1 LQSTVRFLLSWAARN
16 PVKAFALS
24 LGLGLGAFFFDPLF
38 ISRTFGD
45 RDLLPFFLPIEKA
58 VHAAWRAGR
67 VPLLLPE
74 ISFGR
79 LLAANPNT
87 GAFYPLRI
95 AMAVLPFAFAFKLF
109 PILHLWIAGVGVF
122 RLAARR
128 GCSTGGSTLA
138 GLILA
143 FSGPAISEIAYP
155 NLLPGLAWM
164 PWLITAALDI
174 RRVPSA
180 RRGAL
185 LGAIWLV
192 MLLAGDVVTCGLGFL
207 GSVLAFVEED
217 GPKRGRALA
226 SLGGGFLVGS
236 LAGSI
241 QIFPALLYTPL
252 SVRALGRFTLQ
263 QSLLWSVHPWRFVEL
278 AVPFPFGNVAAAGRV
293 WGEKLWYGKAS
304 GFFLTLYMGIF
315 AALSWAIARPRR
327 RLFLHGFA
335 LFSLVGATVGSLIP
349 AELLSR
355 TSPVPLRYPEKLLA
369 GFVVASALAAAHAF
383 DRLGGRRG
391 SVAGLVIAAVLAAGA
406 LYVRG
411 RPSAFARFV
420 AQHWSSPRGG
430 SIAAAELPLALTIA
444 AVSWAVGAAI
454 LFYWKPGRL
463 APVLLIGFV
472 ALDLAVLDLRFV
484 STIPQSWL
492 TQAPPSARAL
502 FAENRGEVYGFFPL
516 WDNMR
521 HIAPGSTRGAAE
533 AIEDIRTFL
542 WGNTGAAWSVVYTFN
557 IDYDESDLYRVDLAR
572 REITREAGAD
582 PGVGRYLAA
591 FSARTT
597 LLDVGHHWHGFP
609 VQRRRIGREMLF
621 TNPDALPRIRLAQH
635 VREVPGVAEAYGL
648 IHGRQVDLVDT
659 TVVETGR
666 SGEGDMAGGRIRVR
680 RLSPDDIEIETETPG
695 PAMLVLPLS
704 PHGFR
709 EISIDGHAAAGF
721 PADLCLTAVPMP
733 AGHHRARVKERLP
746 GGKGAL
752 AFFLAGASLLSLM
765 ALRRNQ

>member
-87 GAFYPLRI
+87 GAFYPVRI
-95 AMAVLPFAFAFKLF
+95 AMAALPFPFAFKLF
-109 PILHLWIAGVGVF
+109 PILHLWLAGVGVF
-122 RLAARR
+122 RLARR
-128 GCSTGGSTLA
+128 RNCSFGGSTLA

-143 FSGPAISEIAYP
+143 FCGPAVSEIAYP
-155 NLLPGLAWM
+155 DFLPGLAWM

-174 RRVPSA
+174 RRLPSA

-185 LGAIWLV
+185 AGAIWLL

-217 GPKRGRALA
+217 GRERGRAL
-226 SLGGGFLVGS
+226 GFLAGGIFAGT
-236 LAGSI
+236 LAASI
-241 QIFPALLYTPL
+241 QIIPAILYTPL
-252 SVRALGRFTLQ
+252 TIRALGRFTLQ
-263 QSLLWSVHPWRFVEL
+263 NSLLWSVHPWRLVEL
-278 AVPFPFGNVAAAGRV
+278 AVPFPFGNVADGGRV
-293 WGEKLWYGKAS
+293 WGERLWDGKLA
-304 GFFLTLYMGIF
+304 GFFVTLYLGVF
-315 AALSWAIARPRR
+315 TALSWAIARPRR

-335 LFSLVGATVGSLIP
+335 LVSLIGATVGSLVP
-349 AELLSR
+349 AEMLNR

-369 GFVVASALAAAHAF
+369 GFIVASAVAAAHAF

-391 SVAGLVIAAVLAAGA
+391 AVAGLAVAAVLAIAA
-406 LYVRG
+406 IAARG
-411 RPSAFARFV
+411 RPGAVARFV
-420 AQHWSSPRGG
+420 ARHWSSPRGG
-430 SIAAAELPLALTIA
+430 SIAAAELPLALTVA
-444 AVSWAVGAAI
+444 AVAWAVGAAI

-463 APVLLIGFV
+463 APVLLVGFV
-472 ALDLAVLDLRFV
+472 ALDLARLDLRFV
-484 STIPQSWL
+484 RTIPQSWI
-492 TQAPPSARAL
+492 TQPPPSARAL

-521 HIAPGSTRGAAE
+521 HVASGSTNGSSE

-542 WGNTGAAWSVVYTFN
+542 WGNAGAAWSVVYTFN
-557 IDYDESDLYRVDLAR
+557 IDYDASDLYRVDLAR
-572 REITREAGAD
+572 REITRDAGAD
-582 PGVGRYLAA
+582 PGVRRYLAA

-597 LLDVGHHWHGFP
+597 LLGVGHRWHGFP

-621 TNPDALPRIRLAQH
+621 TNPDALPRIRLAHH
-635 VREVPGVAEAYGL
+635 VREVPGVAEAYAL

-666 SGEGDMAGGRIRVR
+666 SGEGDLAGGRLRVR
-680 RLSPDDIEIETETPG
+680 RLSPDDLEVETETPG

-704 PHGFR
+704 PHAFR
-709 EISIDGHAAAGF
+709 EISIDGRAGAGF
-721 PADLCLTAVPMP
+721 PADLCLTAVAMP
-733 AGHHRARVKERLP
+733 AGIHRARVKEILP
-746 GGKGAL
+746 GGKWAL
-752 AFFLAGASLLSLM
+752 AFGLAGASLLSLM
-765 ALRRNQ
+765 ALRRNR